1 MTSCDAGNPAYDRRL
16 RPRAPVLSE
25 HMMEFLLPGTPIYEL
40 KLRDISETGAGAIVN
55 PRSKLLGMVQVGLEL
70 RVRLITPRGSRF
82 RQGAYRGRI
91 IQITEVSE
99 GAYRGHVLIGLALGP
114 EGQGPPS
121 APVTSPPPK
130 APPT

>member
-1 MTSCDAGNPAYDRRL
+1 MTSRDTGKYASERRL

-25 HMMEFLLPGTPIYEL
+25 HMVELTVPGAPLYQL
-40 KLRDISETGAGAIVN
+40 KLKDISETGAGAIVN
-55 PRSKLLGMVQVGLEL
+55 PRSKLLSMVQVGLEL

-130 APPT
+130 AAPT